1 MLLAPEDI
9 LARRPV
15 WEALSSLFLDTDV
28 SLARKWRVEALAKS
42 PYSIEQLQS
51 ILVEEIYPV
60 CKYNLLSIAG
70 EWSGFDPAWL
80 ERKILRRLASPF
92 RFLHAINLG
101 RVTVHLSTEWRAT
114 SAGIAVIRRGAAPRV
129 A

>member
-1 MLLAPEDI
+1 MKLGPEEL

-15 WEALSSLFLDTDV
+15 WEALSDLFLDTDV

-42 PYSIEQLQS
+42 PYSVEQLQS
-51 ILVEEIYPV
+51 ILVEEVYPV
-60 CKYNLLSIAG
+60 CKYNLFSIAG
-70 EWSGFDPAWL
+70 EWAGFDPEWL
-80 ERKILRRLASPF
+80 ERKILRRLASPL

-101 RVTVHLSTEWRAT
+101 RFTVHLSSEWRAT
-114 SAGIAVIRRGAAPRV
+114 KAGIAAVRQGGAPRV